1 MVINRLLV
9 SFCVFGGL
17 CRKPLFSG
25 AAAEQKKKRGGD
37 DTMKK
42 TKAALAVL
50 TAAAMV
56 FGMTACGSSSTSE
69 ETATT
74 AAAASDDT
82 DGSAESAESDTASAV
97 SGSDLNIMLETPVQ
111 SLDPQQATDGTSFEV
126 IADFTDGLMQMDEDG
141 QAVPAIAES
150 YEVSEDGTVYTF
162 HLREDAVWS
171 NGDPVTA
178 ADFIFG
184 WQRAVDPDVA
194 SEYAYMLSDI
204 AQVQN
209 AAEIIAGEM
218 DKSELGIKAL
228 DDYTLEVTLNVP
240 VSYFLS
246 LMYFPTFYPV
256 NEAFYES
263 VGDTFGTSP
272 ETTLSNGAFIL
283 DTYEPAATA
292 FHLTKNPDYYNA
304 DSVQLAGLNY
314 QVIQDSQQ
322 ALMSYQAGDLD
333 ITLVNGEQ
341 VDQVKDDPEF
351 TTVGAG
357 YLWYVSPN
365 IDAVPELANLNIR
378 MAMTFAIDRES
389 ITEDV
394 LKDGSTPAYTAVPP
408 DFATGPD
415 GSDFSADQTR
425 YADVCGYDADKALE
439 YWNQGLSE
447 LGITS
452 LTLDMVVDADD
463 APQKVAQVLK
473 EQWETTLPGL
483 TVNLVIEPKKQRV
496 EDMQNGDFQLG
507 LTRWGPDYADPMTYL
522 GMWVT
527 GNSNNYGLWSNE
539 EYDAIIAE
547 CTTGDLCTDAE
558 GRWERLY
565 DAEKIV
571 MDEAVIFPLY
581 AQCNAE
587 MVSSNVSG
595 IEFHPVA
602 LNRVYKNAVK
612 TE

>member
-1 MVINRLLV
+1 
-9 SFCVFGGL
+9 
-17 CRKPLFSG
+17 
-25 AAAEQKKKRGGD
+25 
-37 DTMKK
+37 
-42 TKAALAVL
+42 
-50 TAAAMV
+50 
-56 FGMTACGSSSTSE
+56 MTE
-69 ETATT
+69 H
-74 AAAASDDT
+74 
-82 DGSAESAESDTASAV
+82 V
-97 SGSDLNIMLETPVQ
+97 RI
-111 SLDPQQATDGTSFEV
+111 
-126 IADFTDGLMQMDEDG
+126 IADFTDGLMQMDADG
-141 QAVPAIAES
+141 QPVPAIAES
-150 YEVSEDGTVYTF
+150 YDLSEDGTVYTF

-178 ADFIFG
+178 ADFVFG
-184 WQRAVDPDVA
+184 WQRAVDPAVA

-204 AQVQN
+204 GQVQN

-256 NEAFYES
+256 NQAFYES
-263 VGDTFGTSP
+263 VGDTFATSP
-272 ETTLSNGAFIL
+272 ETTLSNGAFVL
-283 DTYEPAATA
+283 DAYEPAATA

-322 ALMSYQAGDLD
+322 ALMSYQTGDLD

-351 TTVGAG
+351 TTIGAG

-365 IDAVPELANLNIR
+365 MDAVPELANLNIR
-378 MAMTFAIDRES
+378 LAMTFALDREA
-389 ITEDV
+389 ITQDV
-394 LKDGSTPAYTAVPP
+394 LKDGSTPAYTAVPLQ
-408 DFATGPD
+408 FAAGPA
-415 GSDFSADQTR
+415 GSDFAEDQTR
-425 YADVCGYDADKALE
+425 Y
-439 YWNQGLSE
+439 
-447 LGITS
+447 
-452 LTLDMVVDADD
+452 ADD

-496 EDMQNGDFQLG
+496 EDMQNGNFQIG

-522 GMWVT
+522 SMWVT
-527 GNSNNYGLWSNE
+527 GNSNNYGLWSNA

-558 GRWERLY
+558 GRWARLY

-612 TE
+612 AE